1 MATHRSSNLVTG
13 YLVKTAQCF
22 STFQRK
28 QFYRRYYELD
38 LETKQMKVYEK
49 RGGQTKDITVCNVV
63 HVAN

>member
-1 MATHRSSNLVTG
+1 M
-13 YLVKTAQCF
+13 KTAQCF

-38 LETKQMKVYEK
+38 LETKQMKVFEK
-49 RGGQTKDITVCNVV
+49 RGGQTKDVTFCNVV